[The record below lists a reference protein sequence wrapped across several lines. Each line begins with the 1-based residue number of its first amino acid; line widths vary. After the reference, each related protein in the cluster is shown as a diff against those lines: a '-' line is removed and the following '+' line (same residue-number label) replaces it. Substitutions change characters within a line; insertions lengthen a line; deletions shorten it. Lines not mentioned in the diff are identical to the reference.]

1 MHGMIGGSYSRRT
14 PFSSQ
19 SWTFQPPWSLDPLGT
34 MPATLEGR
42 ESNRGPRA
50 EVETMPD
57 LERMRLDH
65 VVRRPTPR
73 GVIAPRPV
81 TTTLRMTSLFGDG
94 GPQDR

>member
-1 MHGMIGGSYSRRT
+1 
-14 PFSSQ
+14 
-19 SWTFQPPWSLDPLGT
+19 
-34 MPATLEGR
+34 
-42 ESNRGPRA
+42 
-50 EVETMPD
+50 MPD

-94 GPQDR
+94 GPQDRWRRCGVEGQMKVVS